1 MFVSEVLLATNLFE
15 NYSSHCFIINIFL
28 ILTCLRSCILFNF
41 EILKISYVD
50 LATLNYISWL
60 YISNKWEENY
70 LCFYLPWL
78 KGVIFFSLCS
88 TYSILVDAKTWRVL
102 FFKGNDDDVICCDV
116 TTKNDVSD
124 AFCDVLTND
133 FKRKSPFLFVETTNV
148 LYVLLY
154 SIKKETKFWK
164 GYSLKKFGNPVAQTP
179 N

>member
-1 MFVSEVLLATNLFE
+1 VFYYNKLKQIICLSVKYFWLYLFE
-15 NYSSHCFIINIFL
+15 YYSSNCISIYFYKII
-28 ILTCLRSCILFNF
+28 TCLRSCILFSF

-50 LATLNYISWL
+50 LATLNYIL
-60 YISNKWEENY
+60 RPYISNKWEENY
-70 LCFYLPWL
+70 PSFYLPWL
-78 KGVIFFSLCS
+78 KGVIFFSLSS

-154 SIKKETKFWK
+154 SIKKETKFI
-164 GYSLKKFGNPVAQTP
+164 
-179 N
+179 